1 MSSDSRSKI
10 DSVPTYSHPFS
21 LDRMVRA
28 VEKVRLRLL
37 RTVKALESA
46 SVPYAVVGG
55 NAVAAWVSRIDE
67 AAVRNTQDVDIL
79 LRAEDFERAKVALE
93 TAGFVYRKAAG
104 IQFFLDSPEG
114 KFRDAVHVLLAR
126 QKVRPEYETPAPD
139 VMDSERGEEFQV
151 VSLPALV
158 EMKLNS
164 YRDKDR
170 THLRDMLEIGLI
182 NETWPAR
189 FSPTLAARLQEL
201 IDDPEG

>member
-1 MSSDSRSKI
+1 MSLDSRPKI
-10 DSVPTYSHPFS
+10 DSVPTYPHPFS

-28 VEKVRLRLL
+28 VEKVGLRLL

-46 SVPYAVVGG
+46 SVPYAVIGG

-79 LRAEDFERAKVALE
+79 LRAEDFARAKVALE
-93 TAGFVYRKAAG
+93 AAGFVYRKAAG
-104 IQFFLDSPEG
+104 IQFFLDSPDG

-126 QKVRPEYETPAPD
+126 QKVRPDYETPTPD
-139 VMDSERGEEFQV
+139 VTDSERGEEFQV
-151 VSLPALV
+151 VSLQALV

-164 YRDKDR
+164 FRDKDR

-182 NETWPAR
+182 NETWPAK
-189 FSPTLAARLQEL
+189 FSPTLAARLLQL
-201 IDDPEG
+201 INDPEG